1 MQKKLDNIRDRV
13 QQLEVEDN
21 SPRVIHLTAPGDSDP
36 WNEAWRSSCGMERK
50 ACEPE
55 EHFLMRCAIVA
66 EKENRVITVFGGE
79 SCPPQ

>member
-1 MQKKLDNIRDRV
+1 MQKKLDNIKGRV
-13 QQLEVEDN
+13 LRLEVEDN
-21 SPRVIHLTAPGDSDP
+21 SPRVIHLTAPGIDD
-36 WNEAWRSSCGMERK
+36 NEARQSSCGMERK

-66 EKENRVITVFGGE
+66 EKESRVITVFGGE